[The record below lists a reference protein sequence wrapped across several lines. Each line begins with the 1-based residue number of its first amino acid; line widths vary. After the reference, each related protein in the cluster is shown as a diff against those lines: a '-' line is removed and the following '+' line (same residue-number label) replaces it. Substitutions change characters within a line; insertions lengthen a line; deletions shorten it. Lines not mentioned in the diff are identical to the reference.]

1 MLKKFK
7 MIFKC
12 MLIYIVL
19 FMIILSNVSYGYSSS
34 DVAGAV
40 AGYAYQLLIWGNQEN
55 LSDGGPK
62 LRYAQGEAR
71 YHHPKPGEPDPELP
85 WYWDCSSFASNM
97 YDYVTENGVFGGTEH
112 VCTGILSSGVFEST
126 GVYNNNSAPSSAVVP
141 GDLLLNDSHV
151 EIYLGPDKGTGGAH
165 WNHSEDYGGSDV
177 CAKTPAPQQVDCG
190 ECRGIGPFYSPEAA
204 YFYRLTDSAASKVTS
219 LNTQFSMAGTR
230 AQAGDTINY
239 SEFFFNGV
247 PDGKYSLASRSFWQ
261 VIIDSL
267 AQVLDFIVN
276 LIFYIVRAVIVGYTA
291 IMENLLS
298 WMINVVSD
306 TNTEDKTLNI
316 SSTEASTSDSDSK
329 ITVEKIFFNKLEL
342 FDINVFSTD

>member
-40 AGYAYQLLIWGNQEN
+40 AGYAYQLLVWGNQEN

-62 LRYAQGEAR
+62 LRYAQGDAR
-71 YHHPKPGEPDPELP
+71 NHHPKPGEPDPELP

-97 YDYVTENGVFGGTEH
+97 YDMVTENGVFGGTEH
-112 VCTGILSSGVFEST
+112 VCTGILSSGVFETT
-126 GVYNNNSAPSSAVVP
+126 GVYNTDSAPVSGVVP
-141 GDLLLNDSHV
+141 GDLLLNEEHV

-165 WNHSEDYGGSDV
+165 TNRTEPFDRF
-177 CAKTPAPQQVDCG
+177 AKTTALNQVDCG
-190 ECRGIGPFYSPEAA
+190 ESRGIGPFYSPQAA
-204 YFYRLTDSAASKVTS
+204 YFYKLTDSAASKITT
-219 LNTQFSMAGTR
+219 LDTTFSMAGTR
-230 AQAGDTINY
+230 AQAGDAINY